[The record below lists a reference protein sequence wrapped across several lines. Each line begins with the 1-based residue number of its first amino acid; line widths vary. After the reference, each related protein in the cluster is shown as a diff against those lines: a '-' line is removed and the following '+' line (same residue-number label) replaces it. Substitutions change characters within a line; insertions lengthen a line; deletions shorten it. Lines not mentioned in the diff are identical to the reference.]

1 MSSERLGPAERPGAS
16 MSHDGTGWA
25 EVRIPVREESDVM
38 MARIC
43 AREFAL
49 REGLS
54 ESAAEA
60 LVIATSEIARNIV
73 VHAGRGEVCVAAV
86 QDGDRRGVA
95 VVARDA
101 GPGIPDPARALQ
113 DGYSTAGG
121 LGLGLS
127 SAQRL
132 ADSFELTSAAGE
144 GTTVTI
150 TKWAR

>member
-1 MSSERLGPAERPGAS
+1 VSDERLGSGERPGAS
-16 MSHDGTGWA
+16 MCQDRMGQL
-25 EVRIPVREESDVM
+25 EVRIPVREESDVA
-38 MARIC
+38 MARMC

-60 LVIATSEIARNIV
+60 LAIATSEIVRNIV
-73 VHAGRGEVCVAAV
+73 VHAGRGEVCVAATQV
-86 QDGDRRGVA
+86 GDRRGVT

-101 GPGIPDPARALQ
+101 GPGIPDPARALE

-127 SAQRL
+127 SAARL
-132 ADSFELTSAAGE
+132 ADFFDLKSAAGE